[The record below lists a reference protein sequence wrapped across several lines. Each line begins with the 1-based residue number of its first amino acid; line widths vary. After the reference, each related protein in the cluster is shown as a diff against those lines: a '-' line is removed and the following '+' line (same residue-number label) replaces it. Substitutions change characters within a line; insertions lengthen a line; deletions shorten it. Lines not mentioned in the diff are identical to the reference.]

1 MIAASIKLKE
11 TEKTR
16 LIWTYVQMNAATVY
30 HFEGSGFT
38 LRSFK
43 SVCPDSIANFSSLP
57 GILHLGPLCKP

>member
-1 MIAASIKLKE
+1 MD
-11 TEKTR
+11 
-16 LIWTYVQMNAATVY
+16 AATVY

-57 GILHLGPLCKP
+57 GILQEGRAEQYSIVLASKKQIKIKTYPPEKHK